1 MEILLGTQ
9 GLSEPLPYLATVFE
23 HLERLGHEVL
33 VFTAEEG
40 AAPDGLR
47 VVSTERGLPLALDVI
62 YAQDAYAAL
71 LLADLY
77 PLTPQ
82 VFALHDDR
90 DELWLPPQL
99 PAVIARVVV
108 FDDRGGE
115 RARAASLVHEI
126 VRLRRPVDTDRF
138 SPLAPLRDRPRA
150 ALPHLELLSDYR
162 RGVVQRAC
170 ADAGIETAP
179 DADLVIGRG
188 RPILEAMA
196 SGRAAYVYGEDGG
209 DGWVMLE
216 RYELLEA
223 DGFSG
228 RAEASATD
236 FEGLRRDLDAY
247 DPAMGPANRELALAH
262 SARDHARELVRIF
275 DSLAPRRDPVDAPLR
290 ELARLVRIE
299 AATARRADTAA
310 AEAHEARARARE
322 LEQELAEA
330 RGRNEALADRVA
342 GLEEALREAEER
354 EAAAAAES
362 TQKQR
367 GIRGLLGREG
377 KVPSTEG

>member
-1 MEILLGTQ
+1 
-9 GLSEPLPYLATVFE
+9 V
-23 HLERLGHEVL
+23 H

-40 AAPDGLR
+40 APPDGLR
-47 VVSTERGLPLALDVI
+47 VVSTERGLPLAPDVI

-126 VRLRRPVDTDRF
+126 VRLRRPVDTERF
-138 SPLAPLRDRPRA
+138 KPLAPLRDRPRA
-150 ALPHLELLSDYR
+150 AVLYLEHLSDYR
-162 RGVVQRAC
+162 RGLVERAC
-170 ADAGIETAP
+170 ADAGIESAA
-179 DADLVIGRG
+179 DADLVLGRG
-188 RPILEAMA
+188 LPILEAMA

-209 DGWVMLE
+209 DGWVTPE

-228 RAEASATD
+228 RAEVSATD
-236 FEGLRRDLDAY
+236 FDRLRRDLDGY

-262 SARDHARELVRIF
+262 SARDHAQELMSIF
-275 DSLAPRRDPVDAPLR
+275 DTLTPRRDPVDAPLR
-290 ELARLVRIE
+290 ELARLVRVE
-299 AATARRADTAA
+299 TATARRADAA
-310 AEAHEARARARE
+310 ATEAHEARTRARE
-322 LEQELAEA
+322 LERELAET
-330 RGRNEALADRVA
+330 RERNKRLTNRVA
-342 GLEEALREAEER
+342 GLEEALGEAEAR
-354 EAAAAAES
+354 ETAAAAGP
-362 TQKQR
+362 QKH
-367 GIRGLLGREG
+367 GGVRGLLGREG

>member
-33 VFTAEEG
+33 VFTAEAG
-40 AAPDGLR
+40 PPADGLR
-47 VVSTERGLPLALDVI
+47 VVSAERGLPLAPDVI

-82 VFALHDDR
+82 VFAVHDDR

-108 FDDRGGE
+108 FDDRGGD

-138 SPLAPLRDRPRA
+138 SPGAPLRDRPRA
-150 ALPHLELLSDYR
+150 ALLQLGHLSDYR
-162 RGVVQRAC
+162 RGIVERAC
-170 ADAGIETAP
+170 ADAGIETA
-179 DADLVIGRG
+179 DEADLAIGRG
-188 RPILEAMA
+188 LPILEAMA

-209 DGWVMLE
+209 DGWVTPE

-228 RAEASATD
+228 RAQVSATD
-236 FEGLRRDLDAY
+236 FERLRRDLDGY
-247 DPAMGPANRELALAH
+247 DRAMGPSNRELAMAH
-262 SARDHARELVRIF
+262 SARDHAQELMGIF
-275 DSLAPRRDPVDAPLR
+275 DTLAPRRDPVDAPLR

-299 AATARRADTAA
+299 AATARRADGAA
-310 AEAHEARARARE
+310 AEAHEARKRARE
-322 LEQELAEA
+322 LERELAEA
-330 RGRNEALADRVA
+330 RKRSETLTERVA
-342 GLEEALREAEER
+342 GLEDALDEAEAR
-354 EAAAAAES
+354 EAAAAAAAA
-362 TQKQR
+362 QKQ
-367 GIRGLLGREG
+367 GGVRGLLGREG

>member
-1 MEILLGTQ
+1 
-9 GLSEPLPYLATVFE
+9 V
-23 HLERLGHEVL
+23 H

-40 AAPDGLR
+40 APPDGLR
-47 VVSTERGLPLALDVI
+47 VVSTERGLPLAPDVI

-71 LLADLY
+71 LLADIY

-126 VRLRRPVDTDRF
+126 VRLRRPVDIDRF
-138 SPLAPLRDRPRA
+138 SLLAPLRDRPRA
-150 ALPHLELLSDYR
+150 AVLHLEHLSDYR
-162 RGVVQRAC
+162 RGVVERAC
-170 ADAGIETAP
+170 ADAGIEAGS
-179 DADLVIGRG
+179 DADFVVGRG
-188 RPILEAMA
+188 LQILEAMA

-209 DGWVMLE
+209 DGWVTLE

-236 FEGLRRDLDAY
+236 FERLRRDLDAY
-247 DPAMGPANRELALAH
+247 DPAMGPSNRELALAH
-262 SARDHARELVRIF
+262 SARDHAQELLRIF

-290 ELARLVRIE
+290 ELARLVRVE
-299 AATARRADTAA
+299 AATAGRADAAA
-310 AEAHEARARARE
+310 AEAYEAKARARE
-322 LEQELAEA
+322 LERELAEA
-330 RGRNEALADRVA
+330 YERDERLTDRVA
-342 GLEEALREAEER
+342 GLEQALRETKER
-354 EAAAAAES
+354 EEAATAAAA
-362 TQKQR
+362 QKQ
-367 GIRGLLGREG
+367 GGVRGLLGREG
-377 KVPSTEG
+377 NVPSTEG

>member
-33 VFTAEEG
+33 VFTAEAG
-40 AAPDGLR
+40 PPPDGLR
-47 VVSTERGLPLALDVI
+47 VVSAERGLPLAPDVI

-108 FDDRGGE
+108 FDDRGGD

-138 SPLAPLRDRPRA
+138 SPRAPLRDRPQA
-150 ALPHLELLSDYR
+150 ALLQLGHLSDYR
-162 RGVVQRAC
+162 RGIVERAC
-170 ADAGIETAP
+170 ADAGIETA
-179 DADLVIGRG
+179 DEADLAIGRG
-188 RPILEAMA
+188 LPILEAMA

-209 DGWVMLE
+209 DGWVTPE

-228 RAEASATD
+228 RAEVSATD
-236 FEGLRRDLDAY
+236 FERLRRDLDGY
-247 DPAMGPANRELALAH
+247 DPAMGPANRELAMAH
-262 SARDHARELVRIF
+262 SARDHAQELMGIF
-275 DSLAPRRDPVDAPLR
+275 DTLAPRRDPVDAPLR

-299 AATARRADTAA
+299 AATARRADGAA
-310 AEAHEARARARE
+310 AEAHEARKRARE
-322 LEQELAEA
+322 LERELAEA
-330 RGRNEALADRVA
+330 RKRSETLTERVA
-342 GLEEALREAEER
+342 GLEDALDEAEAR
-354 EAAAAAES
+354 EAAAAAAAA
-362 TQKQR
+362 QKQ
-367 GIRGLLGREG
+367 GGVRGLLGREG